1 MSQKKKRQNQ
11 KGEEQ
16 LARVVL
22 SPSDSNDLFPND
34 WVEVVAIVVA
44 MIGISGGL
52 VALWHLA
59 NGV

>member
-1 MSQKKKRQNQ
+1 MSQKKRQKQ
-11 KGEEQ
+11 KGEDQ

-22 SPSDSNDLFPND
+22 NPSDNGDLFPND
-34 WVEVVAIVVA
+34 WLEVVAIVVA

-59 NGV
+59 SGV